1 MKKINSKYQQR
12 WSQSHFY
19 LILFF
24 LDSCFFFFFNKS
36 YYHCLDYSL
45 PPLNFQQIQSES
57 RRMVDSFDAVCKE
70 SLIPPGC
77 PNESLNKRWYE
88 YRQKGWG
95 GLQRAASPEVISG
108 FLSPILLQR
117 TLWAVSV
124 LQGSPSHLCFQK
136 TKWSPWPCMGG
147 DLCQLLIN
155 GLLEYSPKSFSIP
168 QMVFSVVGLGP
179 AIWKC
184 CFVT

>member
-24 LDSCFFFFFNKS
+24 LDSCFFFFNKS

-77 PNESLNKRWYE
+77 PNEILNRGGMNIAKRAE
-88 YRQKGWG
+88 GACREQ
-95 GLQRAASPEVISG
+95 P
-108 FLSPILLQR
+108 
-117 TLWAVSV
+117 V
-124 LQGSPSHLCFQK
+124 LRLFQGSCLPFSCREHCELSQFSRGVPPISASRRLSGLLDHAWVEIYVNSSLMDFWNTVLSLSQYL
-136 TKWSPWPCMGG
+136 KWSF
-147 DLCQLLIN
+147 L
-155 GLLEYSPKSFSIP
+155 
-168 QMVFSVVGLGP
+168 
-179 AIWKC
+179 
-184 CFVT
+184 